1 MDKIIKGPFKGKKL
15 RFLVTGAA
23 GFVGTNLTLRLL
35 ELGQSVTGIDS
46 FITGRVSNIE
56 HINDFS
62 RENDK
67 SADFKFVKGDLND
80 LETCKNVTEG
90 IDYVF
95 HEAAIASV
103 PWSLKEPELFH
114 SNNDTAFFNILNA
127 SRLSGVKRFI
137 YASSSAVYG
146 NNLDIPSIEENI
158 GDPLSIYAAAKFADE
173 IYAKAFFNSFGF
185 ESIGLRYFNIYGKFQ
200 DPYSAY
206 AAVIPTWVK
215 KILQNESFAVNGDG
229 TTTRDFCHIDDIVAL
244 NFLAV
249 TYAGEKKA
257 AVYNAGSGKSVSL
270 NELID
275 VLKDFFGSDIKY
287 AYGPFRDGDIR
298 FSESDI
304 GKAKKELGFNPRFSL
319 NEGLKLSLDYYK
331 GLFEK

>member
-1 MDKIIKGPFKGKKL
+1 MDKTIKDRFKGKKI
-15 RFLVTGAA
+15 RFLVTGVA
-23 GFVGTNLTLRLL
+23 GFVGTNLTLGLL
-35 ELGQSVTGIDS
+35 ELGQSVTGIDN

-56 HINDFS
+56 YIEAFA
-62 RENDK
+62 RENNK
-67 SADFKFVKGDLND
+67 AADFKFIKGDLND

-114 SNNDTAFFNILNA
+114 SNNDTAFFHMLNA

-146 NNLDIPSIEENI
+146 SNLNIPSVEENM
-158 GDPLSIYAAAKFADE
+158 GDPLSIYGAAKFTNE
-173 IYAKAFFNSFGF
+173 IYAKAFFNTFGF
-185 ESIGLRYFNIYGKFQ
+185 ESIGLRYFNIYGGFQ

-229 TTTRDFCHIDDIVAL
+229 TTTRDFCYIDDIAAL

-249 TYAGEKKA
+249 MYTGEKKA

-270 NELID
+270 NELIG

-287 AYGPFRDGDIR
+287 TYGPFRDGDIR

-304 GKAKKELGFNPRFSL
+304 TKAKSELGFNPRFSL
-319 NEGLKLSLDYYK
+319 NEGLRLSLDYYK
-331 GLFEK
+331 GLFKE